1 MVTLFPLTSLFLSP
15 ADLKHH
21 PEPRRRWARRIGL
34 GFGLLVLVTSMTP
47 RGVFGDLYGKPMW
60 IAVNDRS
67 FIVDFIISFY
77 DTRIHVPQTDG
88 ALDPSLRWTVSDHR
102 LNRSEEHTSELQSLM
117 RISYAVFCLKKK
129 N

>member
-1 MVTLFPLTSLFLSP
+1 MAPDLYYFFSLDTLRVIASYPLLALASLALVLGIPLLLWLAWRADAP
-15 ADLKHH
+15 ADFKHH

-77 DTRIHVPQTDG
+77 DTRIQDRKST
-88 ALDPSLRWTVSDHR
+88 R
-102 LNRSEEHTSELQSLM
+102 LNSSH
-117 RISYAVFCLKKK
+117 
-129 N
+129 